1 MMNLFYTWF
10 LSVWGLVTLTFVAL
24 LIYRSRLTRQETD
37 WIPLTDDAREES
49 AIKNQSIIEM
59 KTHKLTLPIRALGGL
74 SVLLLVV
81 ILVYWVYT
89 GVMTPPPPPS

>member
-1 MMNLFYTWF
+1 MNLFYTWF
-10 LSVWGLVTLTFVAL
+10 LSVWGLVTLTFVVL

-37 WIPLTDDAREES
+37 WIPLTDDAREER
-49 AIKNQSIIEM
+49 AIKDQSIIEM
-59 KTHKLTLPIRALGGL
+59 KTSKLMWPIRALGGL
-74 SVLLLVV
+74 SAFLLLV